1 MGDSPQGDV
10 EGLGHAHLEAVKVH
24 LELGRDGV
32 SCGPGCR
39 PPTPG
44 QASST
49 SHSWN
54 PESGV
59 GEEGRLGRGP
69 GWAVER
75 AGRRELARGQLCC
88 RAQAWGWTGR
98 SRSDTG
104 LTCCPACRW
113 EALGTCTVWHCV
125 SWVSRLVEQTSR
137 PCRLSVER
145 GAAGCQTML
154 SPVKAVSRVSLP
166 HPSLPSGCHGKK
178 RSPEHPR
185 HDPGVTPSQSPWS
198 VREALT
204 RRSRE
209 QPSGGEHF
217 MAVESTR
224 APRTDLGMDAGGCW
238 QKLLKIFPVG
248 GEGG

>member
-1 MGDSPQGDV
+1 MD
-10 EGLGHAHLEAVKVH
+10 LGV
-24 LELGRDGV
+24 D
-32 SCGPGCR
+32 
-39 PPTPG
+39 PPHPG

-59 GEEGRLGRGP
+59 GEEGRLGHGP

-75 AGRRELARGQLCC
+75 GGRREPARGQLCC
-88 RAQAWGWTGR
+88 RAQAWGWTGG

-104 LTCCPACRW
+104 LTCCPACRR

-145 GAAGCQTML
+145 GPTGCQTML

-166 HPSLPSGCHGKK
+166 HPSLPSGCHGEKGK
-178 RSPEHPR
+178 CWAQQGLCGCGFLSPEPPR

-198 VREALT
+198 MREALT

-209 QPSGGEHF
+209 QPSSGEHF
-217 MAVESTR
+217 MAVESVR